1 MKVTVEL
8 SESELK
14 EMQRYENE
22 GRKGPAIRKL
32 ALLGL
37 RLQKRRVL
45 GEKILSGEWSVD
57 IPDVAKLRE
66 DRRL

>member
-1 MKVTVEL
+1 MKITVEL

-14 EMQRYENE
+14 EMQHYANE

-66 DRRL
+66 DRSL